1 MSTPTAPL
9 HDAWTLRLDEVWRR
23 APALSG
29 AQLVAEIDALAAE
42 RPADDGRALFERA
55 CARDTAGLEAQAEPL
70 YRAALESGQLD
81 PYRRTR
87 AVIQLGSTL
96 RWLQRLDESEALL
109 AGELAHHMQPGHDRP
124 LHDEARALLALTYA
138 AQGRGAEAA
147 GLALATLAP
156 RLSRYN
162 RSLLACARQL
172 AGEVWDD
179 GDAPPTGPAPV
190 ELVEGRFLLR
200 PYQPGDLPEL
210 VAAVR
215 ESHLSIGRW
224 MAWAHADFSTSDGAA
239 WLDHCARGWQS
250 GTAFEFGIFDR
261 DTGAFIGA
269 GGLNALHPVHPFC
282 NLGYWVRSACQGQGA
297 ASAAV
302 RALSR
307 HAFERLKLARVEIV
321 VADGNAASLAVAR
334 RCGAHYEGL
343 LRQRIRGTDGSAW
356 DAHMF
361 SLTAA

>member
-124 LHDEARALLALTYA
+124 LHDEARALLALTSLDWPA
-138 AQGRGAEAA
+138 AVKFPII
-147 GLALATLAP
+147 ALATLAP

-179 GDAPPTGPAPV
+179 GDAAPTGPAPV

-200 PYQPGDLPEL
+200 PYRPGDLPDL

-215 ESHLSIGRW
+215 ESHVSIGRW

-269 GGLNALHPVHPFC
+269 GGLNSLHPVHPFC